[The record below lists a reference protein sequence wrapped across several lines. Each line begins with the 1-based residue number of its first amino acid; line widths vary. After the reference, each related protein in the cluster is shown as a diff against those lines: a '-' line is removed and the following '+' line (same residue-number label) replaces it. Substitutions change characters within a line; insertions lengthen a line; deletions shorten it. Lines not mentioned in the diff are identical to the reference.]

1 MIPLLLLSVVCTG
14 SPLAATARLRAG
26 DRVAATAVVIARDA
40 NSLYLLTAEHA
51 LDNSAGE
58 WAFDFF
64 ADEQAK
70 KPSFTV
76 RGAQVLLR
84 KPIADF
90 ALLRVE
96 VEHER
101 IVATLP
107 LAPPGSIS
115 KKFPFEAT
123 SVGCSLGDAPT
134 TEKESLLGKR
144 LAVRREDDVAFFWQA
159 EKSQTAGRSG
169 GPLLNSGGQ
178 VIGICAAT
186 SLGKGYYVHLSE
198 IHAGLKTAGYE
209 WLWKGDRTKPKR

>member
-1 MIPLLLLSVVCTG
+1 MMSLLLLAFVCTET
-14 SPLAATARLRAG
+14 PVAATPRLRAG
-26 DRVAATAVVIARDA
+26 DRAAATAVVLARDG

-51 LDNSAGE
+51 LDNNIGE

-64 ADEQAK
+64 ADETAK

-84 KPIADF
+84 KPTADF

-96 VEHER
+96 VEAER

-115 KKFPFEAT
+115 KKFPFDAT

-134 TEKESLLGKR
+134 TEKETVSAKR
-144 LAVRREDDVAFFWQA
+144 LAVRREDEVAFFWQA
-159 EKSQTAGRSG
+159 EKGQSAGRSG
-169 GPLLNSGGQ
+169 GPLLNLDGQ

-198 IHAGLKTAGYE
+198 IHAGLKTAGYD
-209 WLWKGDRTKPKR
+209 WLWKGDRTKPER